1 LWENKEF
8 VDMYDIC
15 EKEVNIEKTIGDDNF
30 KGILDLYDSFS
41 RVGADLKTGTTDLHE
56 IARQIF
62 KFNYDIQ
69 YYMYSNLAD
78 LDDFFFIFQE
88 TEYPYYSR
96 IVKLDE
102 EWRDTGEKK
111 TLEAYQKYIKHYNK
125 VEIES
130 PALQKAEVKR
140 LGYMTFEEE
149 TDHPAI
155 QWDKAIKKEEE

>member
-1 LWENKEF
+1 
-8 VDMYDIC
+8 M
-15 EKEVNIEKTIGDDNF
+15 
-30 KGILDLYDSFS
+30 
-41 RVGADLKTGTTDLHE
+41 KTGTTDLHE

-69 YYMYSNLAD
+69 YYIYSNLAD

-96 IVKLDE
+96 IIKLDE
-102 EWRDTGEKK
+102 EWWDTGEKK

-125 VEIES
+125 IEVES

-155 QWDKAIKKEEE
+155 QWQNAKEKK